1 MLYQGDRPLYTTPFA
16 PSKWIGPLASKGA
29 CWSWFLAILETT
41 QATFPSTMRP
51 NVPEKQ
57 ALESIPFRLRKN
69 LFFPGVPENMLWK
82 PLANSPNILAVG
94 SFCLHP
100 RKTCQKLS
108 RFFADILQ
116 TAIRVLILILP
127 PTPPYTHK
135 AETISRTL

>member
-82 PLANSPNILAVG
+82 PLANSPNILAV
-94 SFCLHP
+94 
-100 RKTCQKLS
+100 
-108 RFFADILQ
+108 RFFCRNRRKNFQKNLPVAAGILER
-116 TAIRVLILILP
+116 AI
-127 PTPPYTHK
+127 
-135 AETISRTL
+135 